1 MRIANTVAVLA
12 TLWKSDVRH
21 WLLLLNLIVIVGLIV
36 YLVRTVLSPKRAAE
50 DAKTPANLTPFL
62 DDEDLEGRRLER
74 VQGWALIFAA
84 VVAIALPVYWLRE
97 PGRQHD
103 ITHNVDEASIER
115 GAVLFANK
123 SMPEYDAAGSKLCAD
138 CHGTKGEGGTTSYR
152 VNGEPVAWKVPPLN
166 TEYLR
171 FTEDPACLDPSIRQP
186 ETICEMSDIITYGRA
201 GTPMQGWG
209 VPGGGP
215 LNDQSISDLVAYIE
229 SIVLTPKESQA
240 LAAKQLADAKAQP
253 AAQVESARKTLA
265 DDQKALT
272 EAAKDTKKAL
282 GIPTAT
288 DAELTTACN
297 QITAQVEKNPKAVD
311 AATKKKGIACG
322 TYQAAVKQVA
332 DDQKALDWA
341 IDWAARRANVSD
353 GQLLFELNCAR
364 CHTEGWSIFNP
375 IAPPGTPGSVDVLGL
390 SGGGGGT
397 GGGSGFNLRDGGEV
411 RRFGSDVDGGF
422 QHQVDFV
429 SEGSNP
435 HAQYGNGTAGTGIGT
450 GRMPGFGQM
459 LTEDMIKQIVSY
471 ERYCLEA
478 TNYKGVSPTCVTG
491 TQPRVAPSTTTIPT
505 TTTAPKG

>member
-1 MRIANTVAVLA
+1 VAVLA

-21 WLLLLNLIVIVGLIV
+21 WLLLLNVIVIIGLIIYV
-36 YLVRTVLSPKRAAE
+36 VRTVLSPKRAAE

-103 ITHNVDEASIER
+103 ITHNVDEGSIER

-123 SMPEYDAAGSKLCAD
+123 AMPEYEAAGSKLCAD
-138 CHGTKGEGGTTSYR
+138 CHGTKGEGGTAPFR
-152 VNGEPVAWKVPPLN
+152 VNGEPVQWKVPPLN

-186 ETICEMSDIITYGRA
+186 ETICEMSDIITYGRP

-229 SIVLTPKESQA
+229 SIVLTPAQSRAQETKA
-240 LAAKQLADAKAQP
+240 LADAKGQP
-253 AAQVESARKTLA
+253 GTQAESARKTLT

-272 EAAKDTKKAL
+272 AAAGDTKKAL
-282 GIPTAT
+282 GIPTAS
-288 DAELTTACN
+288 DEELTAMCD
-297 QITAQVEKNPKAVD
+297 QITAQVDKNPKAVD
-311 AATKKKGIACG
+311 ADTKKKGIACG
-322 TYQAAVKQVA
+322 KYQAAVEQV
-332 DDQKALDWA
+332 DEDQKASDWA
-341 IDWAARRANVSD
+341 VDWAARRANVSD

-375 IAPPGTPGSVDVLGL
+375 TAPPGTPGSVDMLGL
-390 SGGGGGT
+390 SGGGGGN
-397 GGGSGFNLRDGGEV
+397 GGGSGFNLRDGGEE
-411 RRFGSDVDGGF
+411 RRFGKDEQNGF
-422 QHQVDFV
+422 QFQVDFV
-429 SEGSNP
+429 TKGSDP
-435 HAQYGNGTAGTGIGT
+435 HVQYGQGTAGTGIGT

-471 ERYCLEA
+471 ERYCLEV
-478 TNYKGVSPTCVTG
+478 TDYKGVAPACKTDTE
-491 TQPRVAPSTTTIPT
+491 PRTAPATTTIPT